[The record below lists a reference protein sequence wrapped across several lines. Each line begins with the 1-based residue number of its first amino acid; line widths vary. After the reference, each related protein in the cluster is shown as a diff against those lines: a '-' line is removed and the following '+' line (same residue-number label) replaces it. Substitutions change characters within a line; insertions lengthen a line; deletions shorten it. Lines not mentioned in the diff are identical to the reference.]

1 MEIVYLG
8 MESSNGALS
17 FDERKGSIT
26 MSKSNTKLAA
36 VAVAAV
42 AVAVAYPTDAEMVAA
57 GFDNLSKRIRHL
69 SSLGAKTGEIAKIVK
84 RSNGE
89 NPRYQ
94 HVRSVLLTPLK
105 RTAEVVAPQAVEP
118 EAE

>member
-36 VAVAAV
+36 VAAV
-42 AVAVAYPTDAEMVAA
+42 AVAVAYPTDAEMVEA

-94 HVRSVLLTPLK
+94 HVRNVLLTPLK
-105 RTAEVVAPQAVEP
+105 RAAEVVAPPAVEP